1 MVEPT
6 WAEIGNFGSLKSRA
20 APGEPRS
27 SELRF
32 ANFLCRMTRKYIR
45 IVMRVEAMILPT
57 IASAAWVAVTAA
69 FCDAVTC

>member
-6 WAEIGNFGSLKSRA
+6 WAEIGNFGSPKSP
-20 APGEPRS
+20 PGEPRS
-27 SELRF
+27 SDLRF

>member
-1 MVEPT
+1 M
-6 WAEIGNFGSLKSRA
+6 
-20 APGEPRS
+20 
-27 SELRF
+27 
-32 ANFLCRMTRKYIR
+32 MRKYIR